1 MKILGSTWFTQMG
14 GTLIGIVKTQND
26 IGEIKYYIGSCFG
39 DCQEEDEKSIAERGA
54 KFPEA
59 AGKILIP

>member
-1 MKILGSTWFTQMG
+1 MKILGSTWLTQMG
-14 GTLIGIVKTQND
+14 GTLIGVVKTENSV
-26 IGEIKYYIGSCFG
+26 GEIKYYIGSCFG
-39 DCQEEDEKSIAERGA
+39 DCQEEDEKIIAERGA